1 MIIMGNKNNEDIAKP
16 FVKWVGGKS
25 QLIKIFDSKFPREIR
40 EIKKYFEPFIGGG
53 ALFFY
58 LMSNYDNIAKAYISD
73 TNEDLILTYRVIK
86 ESHEDLI
93 LKLDGLIDEWPDT
106 HNSRRPIYERI
117 REEFNKTK
125 SIIDYNRNKNFD
137 EVDILQAA
145 RLIFLNKTCFNGIYR
160 VNSKGEFNVPMGR
173 YKNPS
178 FYDENN
184 LKNVSACLQKTEIYN
199 KSYDFFRNMID
210 EDSFVYLDPPYRP
223 ITETSFTSYTKSNF
237 NDDDQKKLA
246 RFYRRISKNS
256 KVMLSNYDTKN
267 RDEHD
272 FFFDEL
278 YRGFRIDKIP
288 AKRFVNRDGSNRGPI
303 NEILVRNYGYEISKQ
318 AFVKNK
324 LF

>member
-1 MIIMGNKNNEDIAKP
+1 
-16 FVKWVGGKS
+16 
-25 QLIKIFDSKFPREIR
+25 
-40 EIKKYFEPFIGGG
+40 
-53 ALFFY
+53 
-58 LMSNYDNIAKAYISD
+58 
-73 TNEDLILTYRVIK
+73 
-86 ESHEDLI
+86 
-93 LKLDGLIDEWPDT
+93 
-106 HNSRRPIYERI
+106 
-117 REEFNKTK
+117 
-125 SIIDYNRNKNFD
+125 
-137 EVDILQAA
+137 
-145 RLIFLNKTCFNGIYR
+145 
-160 VNSKGEFNVPMGR
+160 MGR

-256 KVMLSNYDTKN
+256 KVMLSNSDPKN